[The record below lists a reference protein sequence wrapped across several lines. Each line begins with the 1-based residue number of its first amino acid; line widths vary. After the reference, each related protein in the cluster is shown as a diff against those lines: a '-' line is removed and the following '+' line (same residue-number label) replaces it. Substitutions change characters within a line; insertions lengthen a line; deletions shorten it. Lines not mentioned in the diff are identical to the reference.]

1 MKLNLFSGL
10 SGFTFV
16 ALGQLVSLAGSE
28 MSQFALTIW
37 AYEKTGLATSLALM
51 GFFHTL
57 PLILISPFAGA
68 WVDRGNRKLMMMISD
83 FGSAAATLI
92 VFMLHSTG
100 HLEIWHLYLAGAITG
115 LFSAFQWPAYSAA
128 ISTMVDKKDYARAN
142 GMLALAES
150 VPGIGAPILAAIL
163 LPLLGLKGILLIDLL
178 SFSVAFIS
186 LFLVHVP
193 QPQVSEAGLKS
204 QGHLFSEATF
214 GFRYIL
220 ASPSL
225 LGLQLVFLIGNL
237 FASMSQAI
245 ESAMIL
251 ARSGGNEATLAVI
264 RTVAGVGGIL
274 GGLLLS
280 TWGGPKRK
288 VNGILLGWVGSSL
301 LGSILMGIGQSI
313 WIWAA
318 ASFFFVMIIPIL
330 NGSNQAIWQAKV
342 PPDIQGKVFSARRM
356 IAWIANP
363 IAMLVAGPLAD
374 KVLTPAMMPEGG
386 LADTFGWLV
395 GTGPGAGMGLLMVLT
410 GLIGVMVGLGG
421 YFFSAIRN
429 AEVLLPD
436 HSENT

>member
-1 MKLNLFSGL
+1 
-10 SGFTFV
+10 
-16 ALGQLVSLAGSE
+16 
-28 MSQFALTIW
+28 
-37 AYEKTGLATSLALM
+37 
-51 GFFHTL
+51 
-57 PLILISPFAGA
+57 
-68 WVDRGNRKLMMMISD
+68 
-83 FGSAAATLI
+83 
-92 VFMLHSTG
+92 
-100 HLEIWHLYLAGAITG
+100 
-115 LFSAFQWPAYSAA
+115 
-128 ISTMVDKKDYARAN
+128 
-142 GMLALAES
+142 
-150 VPGIGAPILAAIL
+150 
-163 LPLLGLKGILLIDLL
+163 
-178 SFSVAFIS
+178 
-186 LFLVHVP
+186 
-193 QPQVSEAGLKS
+193 
-204 QGHLFSEATF
+204 
-214 GFRYIL
+214 
-220 ASPSL
+220 
-225 LGLQLVFLIGNL
+225 
-237 FASMSQAI
+237 
-245 ESAMIL
+245 
-251 ARSGGNEATLAVI
+251 
-264 RTVAGVGGIL
+264 
-274 GGLLLS
+274 
-280 TWGGPKRK
+280 

-374 KVLTPAMMPEGG
+374 KVLRPAMMPEGG

>member
-1 MKLNLFSGL
+1 MKSLFSGL
-10 SGFTFV
+10 SGFTLV

-68 WVDRGNRKLMMMISD
+68 WVDRGNRKLMMMFSD

-92 VFMLHSTG
+92 VFILQLTDN
-100 HLEIWHLYLAGAITG
+100 LQIWHLYLAGAITG

-150 VPGIGAPILAAIL
+150 IPGIGAPILAATL
-163 LPLLGLKGILLIDLL
+163 LPLLGLRGILLIDLL
-178 SFSVAFIS
+178 SFAVAFIS
-186 LFLVHVP
+186 LLAVNVP
-193 QPQVSEAGLKS
+193 QPQISEAGRKS
-204 QGHLFSEATF
+204 QGSLGSEAMF

-251 ARSGGNEATLAVI
+251 ARSGGSEATLAVV

-274 GGLLLS
+274 GGLLMS

-301 LGSILMGIGQSI
+301 LGSMLMGVGQTM
-313 WIWAA
+313 WVWAA

-363 IAMLVAGPLAD
+363 IAMLVAGPLSD
-374 KVLTPAMMPEGG
+374 KVLTPAMMPEGR

-395 GTGPGAGMGLLMVLT
+395 GTGPGAGMGLLMILT
-410 GLIGVMVGLGG
+410 GLMGVVVGLSG
-421 YFFSAIRN
+421 YFFPAVWN
-429 AEVLLPD
+429 AESLLPD
-436 HSENT
+436 HSEDA